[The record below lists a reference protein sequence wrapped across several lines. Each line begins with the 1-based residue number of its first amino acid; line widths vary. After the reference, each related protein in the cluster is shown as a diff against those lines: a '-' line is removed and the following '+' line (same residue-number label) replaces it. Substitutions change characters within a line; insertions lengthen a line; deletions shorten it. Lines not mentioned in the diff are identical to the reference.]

1 MANWL
6 AVIKNCLSIAEDILA
21 ISTVNNRLL
30 TITEDSLATQEEK
43 IFHVDARRA
52 AHEVLQIANVH
63 NKAHRVSL

>member
-30 TITEDSLATQEEK
+30 TITEDSLATQKE
-43 IFHVDARRA
+43 
-52 AHEVLQIANVH
+52 
-63 NKAHRVSL
+63 